1 MNHTSLPF
9 VPAQAGTRG
18 RATWGSAWG
27 ATWGFRIAARLL
39 AVAAVLAPV
48 AATAFVPSKNGDR
61 VTVTPDQEHQIVVER
76 VETRD
81 FRVRKLAI
89 GKVGYDQ
96 DATTVVSSPFSG
108 RVVRLIARLG
118 EHVEAGAPLV
128 ELDSVE
134 VLPPQNDHVAAVGTL
149 AKART
154 QLDLA
159 RLAETRARGLY
170 EQKAG
175 ALKDWQQA
183 QAALVAAEN
192 DARAAETA
200 LEATRQRLRIIG
212 RDDDQIA
219 ELEVRRVTSRSV
231 VIRAPIAGTVTARKV
246 AVGQHV
252 RGELSEPLCAISDLS
267 TMWLEAQV
275 PEADLAA
282 VRVGDTIDVK
292 VSALPGRTF
301 RTRVAV
307 IGSLSDA
314 VTHRVVVRAVLP
326 NPDGA
331 LKAEMFAAVTIETS
345 EGRAAPAVP
354 VRSVIREGSRD
365 VVWVETEPMVFQR
378 RDVTLG
384 MEQDGRF
391 EIRAGVGAGDRVV
404 TVGAIFI
411 ENEWQQ

>member
-1 MNHTSLPF
+1 MRRFTRTIR
-9 VPAQAGTRG
+9 AAGAAG
-18 RATWGSAWG
+18 RHAAATC
-27 ATWGFRIAARLL
+27 AAAAL
-39 AVAAVLAPV
+39 AVVLASAGAV
-48 AATAFVPSKNGDR
+48 AFVPSKSGDR
-61 VTVTPDQEHQIVVER
+61 VRVTPDQEHQIVVER

-118 EHVEAGAPLV
+118 ERVAPGAPLA

-159 RLAETRARGLY
+159 RVAETRARGLY

-219 ELEVRRVTSRSV
+219 ELEARGITSRSV

-252 RGELSEPLCAISDLS
+252 RGELSEPLYAISDLS

-282 VRVGDTIDVK
+282 VRVGDTIEVK

-301 RTRVAV
+301 RARVAV

-391 EIRAGVGAGDRVV
+391 EIRAGLGAGDRVV
-404 TVGAIFI
+404 TIGAIFI